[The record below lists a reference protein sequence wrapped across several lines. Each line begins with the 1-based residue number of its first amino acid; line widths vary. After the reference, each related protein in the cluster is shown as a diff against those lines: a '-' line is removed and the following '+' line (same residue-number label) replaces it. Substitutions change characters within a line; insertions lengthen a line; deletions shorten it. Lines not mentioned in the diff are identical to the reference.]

1 VGFYD
6 RGNVVVPVSE
16 TRQVAVEGG
25 LESRAN
31 VKSPWG
37 RRSGDPGDH
46 SRRAG
51 TEIQV
56 CCRKF
61 GFFSPFDL
69 LRVLSTPTIF
79 PMMPDRVD
87 TPILTI
93 TR

>member
-1 VGFYD
+1 MTEAMWSYRCVK
-6 RGNVVVPVSE
+6 RGRLQLRTGWNPGQTSS
-16 TRQVAVEGG
+16 RRRVA
-25 LESRAN
+25 AQ
-31 VKSPWG
+31 
-37 RRSGDPGDH
+37 GDPGDH
-46 SRRAG
+46 SSRAG
-51 TEIQV
+51 TKIYV

-69 LRVLSTPTIF
+69 LHVLSTPTIF

>member
-46 SRRAG
+46 SSRAG

-69 LRVLSTPTIF
+69 LHVLSTPTIF